1 SRPAV
6 MMVANMVLRISFPW
20 WLSGTAPAHTPHAGY
35 EPGLLA
41 GAMFAAITGRLPGND
56 ATRNLAVQRRNEL
69 QGALCFRIACGFP
82 GRIPRRRLI
91 AVLSFDHHVMRLV
104 DRHLHFSSDAPAN
117 RGGVVSENTRHA
129 SCLR

>member
-1 SRPAV
+1 MAAAAIIFFMAGS
-6 MMVANMVLRISFPW
+6 SF
-20 WLSGTAPAHTPHAGY
+20 LSGTAPAHTPHAGY

-41 GAMFAAITGRLPGND
+41 GAMFEAITGRLPGND

-117 RGGVVSENTRHA
+117 R
-129 SCLR
+129 